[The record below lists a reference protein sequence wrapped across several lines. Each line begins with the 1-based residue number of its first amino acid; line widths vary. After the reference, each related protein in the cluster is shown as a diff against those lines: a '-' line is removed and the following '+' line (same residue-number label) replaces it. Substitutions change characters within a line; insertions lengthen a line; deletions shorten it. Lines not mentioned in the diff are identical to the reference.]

1 MARVK
6 DGKFEYWL
14 APRQHGHEGATASL
28 QPTAAGG

>member
-14 APRQHGHEGATASL
+14 APRQSGHEGVAHS
-28 QPTAAGG
+28 GGK